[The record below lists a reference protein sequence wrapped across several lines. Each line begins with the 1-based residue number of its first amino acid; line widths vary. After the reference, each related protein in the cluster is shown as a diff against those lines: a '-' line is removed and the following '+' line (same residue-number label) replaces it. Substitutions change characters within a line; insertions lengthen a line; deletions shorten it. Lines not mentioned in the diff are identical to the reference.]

1 MESKFL
7 NREEAAQYLT
17 DCRGLKVSKNTLQK
31 LVTVGGGPAYRRFG
45 KRAVY
50 QIVDLNAWAE
60 SKLSTLR
67 CSSSF
72 TGTGVVEQRQLDRV
86 QS

>member
-1 MESKFL
+1 MEQRYI

-17 DCRGLKVSKNTLQK
+17 HDLGLQVSKNTLQK
-31 LVTVGGGPAYRRFG
+31 WVTTGGGPTYRRFG

-50 QIVDLNAWAE
+50 LIEDLQAWANQ
-60 SKLSTLR
+60 KLSTPR
-67 CSSSF
+67 CSSS
-72 TGTGVVEQRQLDRV
+72 T